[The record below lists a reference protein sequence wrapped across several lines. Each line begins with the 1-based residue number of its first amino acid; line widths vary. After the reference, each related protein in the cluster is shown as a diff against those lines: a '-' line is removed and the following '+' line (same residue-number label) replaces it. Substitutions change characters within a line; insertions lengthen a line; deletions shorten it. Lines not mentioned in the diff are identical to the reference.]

1 MTEAQRQRDEE
12 TSALA
17 DFLAI
22 YRFYRRRGYPLAYC
36 LRKAWHFVR
45 RSP

>member
-1 MTEAQRQRDEE
+1 MSHDIEC
-12 TSALA
+12 SAVA

-22 YRFYRRRGYPLAYC
+22 YRFYRRRGYPLAYS
-36 LRKAWHFVR
+36 LGRAWHCVR

>member
-1 MTEAQRQRDEE
+1 MTDAQRQRDEE
-12 TSALA
+12 TSAVA

-22 YRFYRRRGYPLAYC
+22 YRLWRRNGRPRIWS
-36 LRKAWHFVR
+36 LRRAWHCIR